1 MFSRSRANT
10 TVGRNDKAITL
21 PATTSRKRSETF
33 RSLSEDSTHKF
44 SLNSQEFML
53 LSKTMMDLN
62 MTVAR
67 MPSLNLHTEDMDMK
81 QDGTES
87 STGNTANPLDRFS
100 RVAKEANVYL
110 KATREKIESLR
121 TASNEMFGALKQT
134 VEELHDTIDVLKANK
149 HDLRQE
155 LDEANDRNEHIQK
168 ELDVIRKGLK
178 DSSHWIISKEEVE
191 LTSKKLGDGGY
202 GTVTV
207 ANFRGIQVAAKQIH
221 GMILTSYNR
230 GMFDREMNIASKVR
244 HPNCVQ
250 FLGAVVEEEPIILM
264 ELMPT
269 VLREIL
275 PKELNRLSQNQI
287 PPICRDI
294 ARALTY
300 LHSMKPQPVI
310 HRDVSSANV
319 LLEPI
324 ANSLLKAKIS
334 DYGSAN
340 FAPLVNTKAPGNAV
354 YAAPEACSVKLQ
366 STKMDVFSFG
376 VLVVEI
382 HLREFPDPNSRDQR
396 VYQVE
401 LMYPQ
406 IASLIKKCLCEKPED
421 RLHMLEIL
429 EQLK

>member
-1 MFSRSRANT
+1 MQRFS
-10 TVGRNDKAITL
+10 
-21 PATTSRKRSETF
+21 
-33 RSLSEDSTHKF
+33 F
-44 SLNSQEFML
+44 SLKSPESESRNRSASCKVPGKKELDDEQLLELSQAI
-53 LSKTMMDLN
+53 MDLN
-62 MTVAR
+62 MSTKMMR
-67 MPSLNLHTEDMDMK
+67 LSLKHDTEADVTTKRGGATIVTEQMK
-81 QDGTES
+81 
-87 STGNTANPLDRFS
+87 STGTL
-100 RVAKEANVYL
+100 AKFTEVSIEANECL
-110 KATREKIESLR
+110 KSAQAKIDSLIL
-121 TASNEMFGALKQT
+121 ASDETLLTMKKQ
-134 VEELHDTIDVLKANK
+134 VEEAHEQIDSIHREHDDNINALQQK
-149 HDLRQE
+149 
-155 LDEANDRNEHIQK
+155 LDEANSQK
-168 ELDVIRKGLK
+168 ASSGQELK

-207 ANFRGIQVAAKQIH
+207 ANFRGIQVAAKKIH
-221 GMILTSYNR
+221 GMILSSHNR
-230 GMFDREMNIASKVR
+230 RMFDREMNIASKVR

-250 FLGAVVEEEPIILM
+250 FLGAVVEKEPIILM

-275 PKELNRLSQNQI
+275 PKELNRLSQDQI

-324 ANSLLKAKIS
+324 ANSLWKAKIS

-340 FAPLVNTKAPGNAV
+340 FSSMLNTTGPGNAV
-354 YAAPEACSVKLQ
+354 YAAPEVFTTNLQ
-366 STKMDVFSFG
+366 SSKMDVFSFG

-382 HLREFPDPNSRDQR
+382 YLRELPDPECRDEM
-396 VYQVE
+396 VHQVE

-406 IASLIKKCLCEKPED
+406 IAPLIKKCLCEKPED
-421 RLHMLEIL
+421 RLDMLEIL
-429 EQLK
+429 KQFI

>member
-1 MFSRSRANT
+1 MQRRA
-10 TVGRNDKAITL
+10 
-21 PATTSRKRSETF
+21 
-33 RSLSEDSTHKF
+33 F
-44 SLNSQEFML
+44 SLKPAEIKSRNRSVSCTEDLPGKKDLDDEHFLELSQAI
-53 LSKTMMDLN
+53 MDLN
-62 MTVAR
+62 MSTK
-67 MPSLNLHTEDMDMK
+67 MMQLSLKKDTEDATTK
-81 QDGTES
+81 CGGATITE
-87 STGNTANPLDRFS
+87 GRKCIGAL
-100 RVAKEANVYL
+100 AKFTEVSIEANECL
-110 KATREKIESLR
+110 KSAQAKIESLSH
-121 TASNEMFGALKQT
+121 ASNETLLTMKKQ
-134 VEELHDTIDVLKANK
+134 VEEAHEQIDSIRRERDDDVNALQQK
-149 HDLRQE
+149 
-155 LDEANDRNEHIQK
+155 LDEANSSAE
-168 ELDVIRKGLK
+168 RKLK
-178 DSSHWIISKEEVE
+178 DSNQWQVSKEEVV

-207 ANFRGIQVAAKQIH
+207 ANFRGTQVAAKKIH
-221 GMILTSYNR
+221 GMILSSYNR
-230 GMFDREMNIASKVR
+230 GMFDREMSIASKVR

-269 VLREIL
+269 VLREII
-275 PKELNRLSQNQI
+275 PKELNRLSQDQI

-319 LLEPI
+319 LLEPV
-324 ANSLLKAKIS
+324 ANSLWKAKIS

-340 FAPLVNTKAPGNAV
+340 FVVLVNTKAPGNAV

-376 VLVVEI
+376 VLAVEI
-382 HLREFPDPNSRDQR
+382 YLRECPDPNSRDEMVFQM
-396 VYQVE
+396 E

-406 IASLIKKCLCEKPED
+406 IASLIKKCLCEEPED
-421 RLHMLEIL
+421 RLDMFEIL

>member
-1 MFSRSRANT
+1 
-10 TVGRNDKAITL
+10 
-21 PATTSRKRSETF
+21 
-33 RSLSEDSTHKF
+33 
-44 SLNSQEFML
+44 
-53 LSKTMMDLN
+53 MMDLN

-67 MPSLNLHTEDMDMK
+67 MPSLNLNTDDMK
-81 QDGTES
+81 QEGAES
-87 STGNTANPLDRFS
+87 GTGNTANPLARFS
-100 RVAKEANVYL
+100 RVATEASVYL
-110 KATREKIESLR
+110 KAAREKIESLR
-121 TASNEMFGALKQT
+121 TASNEMFGALKER
-134 VEELHDTIDVLKANK
+134 VEELHETIDVLKANNR
-149 HDLRQE
+149 DLCQE
-155 LDEANDRNEHIQK
+155 LDEANDRNEHVQK
-168 ELDVIRKGLK
+168 EIDELRKGLK
-178 DSSHWIISKEEVE
+178 DSSHWIVGKEEVE

-207 ANFRGIQVAAKQIH
+207 ANFRGAQVAAKQLH

-269 VLREIL
+269 VLREII
-275 PKELNRLSQNQI
+275 PKELNRLSQDQI

-319 LLEPI
+319 LLEPV
-324 ANSLLKAKIS
+324 ANSLWKAKIS

-340 FAPLVNTKAPGNAV
+340 FATLVNTKAPGNAV

-382 HLREFPDPNSRDQR
+382 YLREFPDPNSRDEM
-396 VYQVE
+396 VYQME

-406 IASLIKKCLCEKPED
+406 IASLIKKCLCEEPED
-421 RLHMLEIL
+421 RLDMFEIL
-429 EQLK
+429 QQLK